1 MPRQSP
7 SRQSPTERDFRGK
20 RWLHIGLRTLHV
32 IGVFL
37 LGYAI
42 LRGIS
47 AATGAVLTLVSG
59 LAMFALDLWSKPSH
73 LVELAGLGVI
83 GKLVLVGSIGLFPNW
98 SIEIFWL
105 VLIVSMVLSH
115 APGAFRHWSPSQRR

>member
-1 MPRQSP
+1 MPSQSSPRP
-7 SRQSPTERDFRGK
+7 SPHSRDFRGR
-20 RWLHIGLRTLHV
+20 RWFHIGLRTLHV

-42 LRGIS
+42 LRGTS
-47 AATGAVLTLVSG
+47 AATGAILTLVSG

-73 LVELAGLGVI
+73 LFELAGLGVI
-83 GKLVLVGSIGLFPNW
+83 GKLVLVSSIGLVSRW

-105 VLIVSMVLSH
+105 VLIASMVLSH
-115 APGAFRHWSPSQRR
+115 APAAFRHWSPLQRR

>member
-1 MPRQSP
+1 MPGQSP
-7 SRQSPTERDFRGK
+7 HSRDFRGR

-42 LRGIS
+42 LRGTS
-47 AATGAVLTLVSG
+47 PATGGALTLVSG

-83 GKLVLVGSIGLFPNW
+83 AKLLLVAAIGLIPTW

-105 VLIVSMVLSH
+105 VLVVSMVLSH
-115 APGAFRHWSPSQRR
+115 APGAFRHWSPFRTR